1 MNEEI
6 CCITNKGKIYKN
18 EWKNDDSGKIR
29 TILFHIYW
37 LTCLILIWV
46 GSLGVRFEVWGG
58 ETTPCLKLVRIML
71 ETLNLARKYTHIYF
85 QKIYPLVRRPS

>member
-29 TILFHIYW
+29 TILFHIYL

-46 GSLGVRFEVWGG
+46 GSLGVCFEVWGG
-58 ETTPCLKLVRIML
+58 
-71 ETLNLARKYTHIYF
+71 
-85 QKIYPLVRRPS
+85 